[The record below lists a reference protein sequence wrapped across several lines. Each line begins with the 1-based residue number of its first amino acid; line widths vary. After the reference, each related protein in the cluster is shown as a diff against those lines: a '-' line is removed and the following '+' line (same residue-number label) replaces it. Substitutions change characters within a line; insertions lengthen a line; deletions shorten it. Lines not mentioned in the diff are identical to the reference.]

1 MRMLYPGR
9 PHAFFFDAL
18 EESRHYTV
26 ALDGVENA
34 DARTGAFTTLKV
46 CVYIEEFQ
54 GQNLR

>member
-9 PHAFFFDAL
+9 PHAFFFEAL

-26 ALDGVENA
+26 TLDGVEDA

-46 CVYIEEFQ
+46 CAYMNICAK
-54 GQNLR
+54 